1 MGKVPAGNHGR
12 QHKLPH
18 RTTELRGLNMD
29 NSDNMDLNPI
39 IQELYAA
46 LDGKV
51 SEETLRKE
59 LEKYLVTYKTGVTIA
74 KDSIIRKYRNNRQSG
89 TALNNTAVTKKI
101 AELEGTEM
109 IVTVVAKMIFV
120 EKKDVVIKN
129 VPKTII
135 SGIAADD
142 TGSTPFTIWSD
153 MGDFQKGQVYTFKN
167 AYTRM
172 YKDQVQINV
181 GIRGKVEPNNDVRFD
196 LPSSS
201 GDGTSGRF
209 SSAED
214 MAIGDITE
222 QTKNLNVRGVIS
234 DVQSRK
240 ITVKGE
246 EKTVWGGL
254 IADQTGKVQFTSWND
269 FGLKE
274 GETLYIKNA
283 YIRAWR
289 GIPQLN
295 IGDRTT
301 VERIDESISAVGSGP
316 TKKTVEDVMK
326 VGGGL
331 DLSVTG
337 TIVDIRTGSGL
348 IKRCPNCNRSVLN
361 NTCAQHGEVEPV
373 LDLRLKLTVDDG
385 TGAISVIV
393 NRADTEKITGMT
405 LDQAISLSKEKGD
418 MNVVAN
424 KMGSALLMKK
434 ITVTGNIMSDDFG
447 PQMNARTADIGS
459 TDVIAEA
466 EELYKEVEG
475 SL

>member
-1 MGKVPAGNHGR
+1 
-12 QHKLPH
+12 
-18 RTTELRGLNMD
+18 MD
-29 NSDNMDLNPI
+29 TSDNMDLTPI

-51 SEETLRKE
+51 TEEILRKE

-142 TGSTPFTIWSD
+142 TGTAPFTIWSD

-167 AYTRM
+167 AYTRT

-181 GIRGKVEPNNDVRFD
+181 GIRGKVEPNDEVRFD
-196 LPSSS
+196 LPNSSAN
-201 GDGTSGRF
+201 GTSGGI
-209 SSAED
+209 SSATD

-222 QTKNLNVRGVIS
+222 QTKNLNVKGVVSEI
-234 DVQSRK
+234 QSRT
-240 ITVKGE
+240 INVKGE
-246 EKTVWGGL
+246 EKTVWGGI
-254 IADQTGKVQFTSWND
+254 IADQSGKVQFTSWND

-274 GETLYIKNA
+274 GETLYVKNA

-295 IGDRTT
+295 MGDRTT
-301 VERIDESISAVGSGP
+301 VERIEESITAVGSGP

-331 DLSVTG
+331 DLSITG

-385 TGAISVIV
+385 TGAISVII

-405 LDQAISLSKEKGD
+405 LDQAINLSKEKGD
-418 MNVVAN
+418 MNIVAN
-424 KMGSALLMKK
+424 KMGSTLLMKK

-447 PQMNARTADIGS
+447 PQMNARTAEIGS

>member
-1 MGKVPAGNHGR
+1 
-12 QHKLPH
+12 
-18 RTTELRGLNMD
+18 MD
-29 NSDNMDLNPI
+29 TSDNMDLTPI

-51 SEETLRKE
+51 TEEILRKE

-142 TGSTPFTIWSD
+142 TGTAPFTIWSD

-167 AYTRM
+167 AYTRT

-181 GIRGKVEPNNDVRFD
+181 GIRGKVEPNDEVHFD
-196 LPSSS
+196 LPNSSAN
-201 GDGTSGRF
+201 GTSGGI
-209 SSAED
+209 SSATD

-222 QTKNLNVRGVIS
+222 QTKNLNVKGVVSEI
-234 DVQSRK
+234 QSRT
-240 ITVKGE
+240 INVKGE
-246 EKTVWGGL
+246 EKTVWGGI
-254 IADQTGKVQFTSWND
+254 IADQSGKVQFTSWND

-274 GETLYIKNA
+274 GETLYVKNA

-295 IGDRTT
+295 MGDRTT
-301 VERIDESISAVGSGP
+301 VERIEESITAVGSGP

-331 DLSVTG
+331 DLSITG

-385 TGAISVIV
+385 TGAISVII

-405 LDQAISLSKEKGD
+405 LDQAINLSKEKGD
-418 MNVVAN
+418 MNIVAN
-424 KMGSALLMKK
+424 KMGSTLLMKK

-447 PQMNARTADIGS
+447 PQMNARTAEIGS

>member
-1 MGKVPAGNHGR
+1 
-12 QHKLPH
+12 
-18 RTTELRGLNMD
+18 MD
-29 NSDNMDLNPI
+29 TSDNMDLTPI

-51 SEETLRKE
+51 TEEILRKE

-142 TGSTPFTIWSD
+142 TGTAPFTIWSD

-167 AYTRM
+167 AYTRT

-181 GIRGKVEPNNDVRFD
+181 GIRGKVEPNDEVHFD
-196 LPSSS
+196 LPNSSAN
-201 GDGTSGRF
+201 GTSGGI
-209 SSAED
+209 SSATD

-222 QTKNLNVRGVIS
+222 QTKSLNVKGVVSEI
-234 DVQSRK
+234 QSRT
-240 ITVKGE
+240 INVKGE
-246 EKTVWGGL
+246 EKTVWGGI
-254 IADQTGKVQFTSWND
+254 IADQSGKVQFTSWND

-274 GETLYIKNA
+274 GETLYVKNA

-295 IGDRTT
+295 MGDRTT
-301 VERIDESISAVGSGP
+301 VERIEESITAVGSGP

-331 DLSVTG
+331 DLSITG

-385 TGAISVIV
+385 TGAISVII

-405 LDQAISLSKEKGD
+405 LDQAINLSKEKGD
-418 MNVVAN
+418 MNIVAN
-424 KMGSALLMKK
+424 KMGSTLLMKK

-447 PQMNARTADIGS
+447 PQMNARTAEIGS

>member
-1 MGKVPAGNHGR
+1 
-12 QHKLPH
+12 
-18 RTTELRGLNMD
+18 MD
-29 NSDNMDLNPI
+29 TSDNMDLTPI

-51 SEETLRKE
+51 TEEILRKE

-142 TGSTPFTIWSD
+142 TGTAPFTIWSD

-167 AYTRM
+167 AYTRT

-181 GIRGKVEPNNDVRFD
+181 GIRGKVEPNDEVHFD
-196 LPSSS
+196 LPNSSAN
-201 GDGTSGRF
+201 GTSGGI
-209 SSAED
+209 SSATD

-222 QTKNLNVRGVIS
+222 QTKNLNVKGVVSEI
-234 DVQSRK
+234 QSRT
-240 ITVKGE
+240 INVKGE
-246 EKTVWGGL
+246 EKTVWGGI
-254 IADQTGKVQFTSWND
+254 IADQSGKVQFTSWND

-274 GETLYIKNA
+274 GETLYVKNA

-295 IGDRTT
+295 MGDRTT
-301 VERIDESISAVGSGP
+301 VERIEESITAVGSGP

-331 DLSVTG
+331 DLSITG

-385 TGAISVIV
+385 TGAISVII

-405 LDQAISLSKEKGD
+405 LDQAINLSKEKGD
-418 MNVVAN
+418 MNIVAN
-424 KMGSALLMKK
+424 KMGSTLLMKK

-447 PQMNARTADIGS
+447 PQMNARTTEIGS

>member
-1 MGKVPAGNHGR
+1 
-12 QHKLPH
+12 
-18 RTTELRGLNMD
+18 MD
-29 NSDNMDLNPI
+29 TSDNMDLTPI

-51 SEETLRKE
+51 TEEILRKE

-142 TGSTPFTIWSD
+142 TGTAPFTIWSD

-167 AYTRM
+167 AYTRT

-181 GIRGKVEPNNDVRFD
+181 GIRGKVEPNDEVRFD
-196 LPSSS
+196 LPNSSAN
-201 GDGTSGRF
+201 GTSGGI
-209 SSAED
+209 SSATD

-222 QTKNLNVRGVIS
+222 QTKSLNVKGVVSEI
-234 DVQSRK
+234 QSRT
-240 ITVKGE
+240 INVKGE
-246 EKTVWGGL
+246 EKTVWGGI
-254 IADQTGKVQFTSWND
+254 IADQSGKVQFTSWND

-274 GETLYIKNA
+274 GETLYVKNA

-295 IGDRTT
+295 MGDRTT
-301 VERIDESISAVGSGP
+301 VERIEESITAVGSGP

-331 DLSVTG
+331 DLSITG

-385 TGAISVIV
+385 TGAISVII

-405 LDQAISLSKEKGD
+405 LDQAINLSKEKGD
-418 MNVVAN
+418 MNIVAN
-424 KMGSALLMKK
+424 KMGSTLLMKK

-447 PQMNARTADIGS
+447 PQMNARTTEIGS

>member
-1 MGKVPAGNHGR
+1 
-12 QHKLPH
+12 
-18 RTTELRGLNMD
+18 MD
-29 NSDNMDLNPI
+29 TSDNMDLTPI

-51 SEETLRKE
+51 TEEILRKE

-142 TGSTPFTIWSD
+142 TGTAPFTIWSD

-167 AYTRM
+167 AYTRT

-181 GIRGKVEPNNDVRFD
+181 GIRGKVEPNDEVRFD
-196 LPSSS
+196 LPNSSAN
-201 GDGTSGRF
+201 GTSGGI
-209 SSAED
+209 SSATD

-222 QTKNLNVRGVIS
+222 QTKNLNVKGVVSEI
-234 DVQSRK
+234 QSRT
-240 ITVKGE
+240 INVKGE
-246 EKTVWGGL
+246 EKTVWGGI
-254 IADQTGKVQFTSWND
+254 IADQSGKVQFTSWND

-274 GETLYIKNA
+274 GETLYVKNA

-295 IGDRTT
+295 MGDRTT
-301 VERIDESISAVGSGP
+301 VERIEESITAVGSGP

-331 DLSVTG
+331 DLSITG

-385 TGAISVIV
+385 TGAISVII

-405 LDQAISLSKEKGD
+405 LDQAINLSKEKGD
-418 MNVVAN
+418 MNIVAN
-424 KMGSALLMKK
+424 KMGSTLLMKK

-447 PQMNARTADIGS
+447 PQMNARTTEIGS